1 MKLEHDK
8 ATSNNAQNRFSNK
21 IVSKQNKQLQ
31 ENDNTYNSETETNS

>member
-1 MKLEHDK
+1 MKLEHDR
-8 ATSNNAQNRFSNK
+8 ATSNKVQNRFPNK